1 MTTTTFGSKTFICI
15 NTEKQSINM
24 KKILYS
30 VFMLA
35 TMVLAA
41 CSSDDTT
48 EPVVKRGMV
57 LKANVEDTDTRATI
71 TDNEGKWK
79 FAFAEGDVV
88 KVGNDKVESYYTF
101 KNNGTVFI
109 STDAKQTTEA
119 ANWCAFFPGETID
132 LRNQSGAFADV
143 ANKYALAGATATPT
157 TGSDGL
163 TVTMKAK
170 AAVLRIVGV
179 NKDDILDISVKTD
192 KGYVS
197 KLVADKNSA
206 GFSVETSDAKVS
218 LLSKQGAG
226 VYYVVVPAG
235 VKISVSNGGKSLYS
249 GDKPMSTTKADG
261 LKAGKYYTLTTGMT
275 KGSAKNSL
283 GETIDWVQLWPGGPK
298 FAVKN
303 VKEEMTWYDAA
314 TKKGDEYVWGA
325 NWRTPTA
332 DEVYGEGKLNC
343 TWDENGFP
351 IPVAGS
357 PSFELKEQEGSMT
370 VVLTGVQPGYTKNT
384 LTLYDQIKQENHT
397 FDFWTASEFK
407 LDNDYRGVL
416 FNIEAKDDGDGKL
429 KIKSFGPNSIN
440 YKNKKFLVRPVLAE

>member
-1 MTTTTFGSKTFICI
+1 
-15 NTEKQSINM
+15 
-24 KKILYS
+24 
-30 VFMLA
+30 MLA

-57 LKANVEDTDTRATI
+57 LKANVENTDTRATM
-71 TDNEGKWK
+71 TKNKDVYK
-79 FAFAEGDVV
+79 FAFAAKDVV

-101 KNNGTVFI
+101 TNDGTVFA
-109 STDAKQTTEA
+109 SADAKQTTDA
-119 ANWCAFFPGETID
+119 ATWYAYFPDKIID
-132 LRNQSGAFADV
+132 LTNQSGDSTDV
-143 ANKYALAGATATPT
+143 ANNYALAGVTATAT

-179 NKDDILDISVKTD
+179 NKGEALDINVRTANGK
-192 KGYVS
+192 YVS
-197 KLVADKNSA
+197 GLKADKNSA

-218 LLSKQGAG
+218 LLNASDAG

-235 VKISVSNGGKSLYS
+235 VKLSVFNGSELIKA
-249 GDKPMSTTKADG
+249 TKAGG
-261 LKAGKYYTLTTGMT
+261 LTAGKYYTLLTGKTTG
-275 KGSAKNSL
+275 SATNSL

-303 VKEEMTWYDAA
+303 VKEEMTWYEA
-314 TKKGDEYVWGA
+314 TEKDDKYVWGA
-325 NWRTPTA
+325 NWRTPTS

-357 PSFELKEQEGSMT
+357 PSFELKEQEGYMT

-407 LDNDYRGVL
+407 LGNDYRGVL

-440 YKNKKFLVRPVLAE
+440 YKDKKFLVRPVLAK